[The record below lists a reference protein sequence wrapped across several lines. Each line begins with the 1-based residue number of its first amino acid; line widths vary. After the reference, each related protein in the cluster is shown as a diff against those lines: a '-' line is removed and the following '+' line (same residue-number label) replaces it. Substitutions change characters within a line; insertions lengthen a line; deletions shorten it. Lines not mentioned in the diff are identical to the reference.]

1 MRILIISDHS
11 DPLAKIGSKESGGQ
25 NVFIYYLAKHLA
37 KKGVKVDV
45 FTRWDQK
52 NKRKIVTVS
61 PNFRVIRIKAGPKG
75 YLARDKFLHVLDEF
89 AKNIL
94 SFVIAEPEPYDL
106 IHSNYWFSGLA
117 GLEIA
122 KKLNLPQV
130 HVYHSIGEVRFKVL
144 KKFKLQKRDF
154 FYFQKRTESEK
165 LIAEKSTGIIA
176 TSPSE
181 KHLLLKLFKLDPK
194 KIPVITIGVDRK
206 IFFPTSQPRARK
218 KLGLSE
224 TKKLLVYAGRIEW
237 RKGIGTLLYSFKQV
251 LQDYPDSKLY
261 IIGGA
266 RTAKFKKLE
275 QAELDRQQEIIR
287 QLDLQNRVVY
297 TGPKTHKRLRLY
309 YSAADVCV
317 VPSYYEPFGIVP
329 LEAMACG
336 TPVVASKTG
345 GLSYSVKNGRSG
357 FLAEPRNKQELAEK
371 ILATLKRG
379 KESFQQECLKEVKQK
394 FDWEKISA
402 AYIKY
407 FDQLTKQ
414 K

>member
-37 KKGVKVDV
+37 KQGVKVDV
-45 FTRWDQK
+45 FTRWDQR
-52 NKRKIVTVS
+52 NKRKIVNVS
-61 PNFRVIRIKAGPKG
+61 PNFRVIRIKAGPKA
-75 YLARDKFLHVLDEF
+75 YLERDKFLHVLDEF
-89 AKNIL
+89 IKNIL
-94 SFVIAEPEPYDL
+94 TFVINEPEPYDI

-122 KKLNLPQV
+122 KKLNLPQI
-130 HVYHSIGEVRFKVL
+130 HVYHSIGEVRFNIL
-144 KKFKLQKRDF
+144 KKFKLQKRDYY
-154 FYFQKRTESEK
+154 YFQKRIESEK
-165 LIAEKSTGIIA
+165 LIAEKCTGIIA

-181 KHLLLKLFKLDPK
+181 KHLLLKLYKPDPK

-206 IFFPTSQPRARK
+206 VFYPISQLRARK
-218 KLGLSE
+218 ILGLNE

-237 RKGIGTLLYSFKQV
+237 RKGMGTLLYSLKQI
-251 LQDYPDSKLY
+251 LKTYPNTKLY

-266 RTAKFKKLE
+266 KSAKLKKLE
-275 QAELDRQQEIIR
+275 QAELDRQQKIIDELEIGNNVSY
-287 QLDLQNRVVY
+287 L
-297 TGPKTHKRLRLY
+297 GPKTHKRLRLY

-345 GLSYSVKNGRSG
+345 GLSYSVHNGKTG
-357 FLAEPRNKQELAEK
+357 FLAKPRDRKELAEK
-371 ILATLKRG
+371 ILLTLELG
-379 KESFQQECLKEVKQK
+379 KDQFREQCLKTAKQK
-394 FDWEKISA
+394 FDWGKISDD
-402 AYIKY
+402 YIKY
-407 FDQLTKQ
+407 FNLLIKQ

>member
-25 NVFIYYLAKHLA
+25 NVFVYYLAKHLA
-37 KKGVKVDV
+37 KKGLKVDV
-45 FTRWDQK
+45 FTRWDQR
-52 NKRKIVTVS
+52 NKRKIVNVS

-89 AKNIL
+89 VKNIL
-94 SFVIAEPEPYDL
+94 TFVIAEPEPYDL

-117 GLEIA
+117 GMEIA

-130 HVYHSIGEVRFKVL
+130 HIYHSIGEIRFKVL
-144 KKFKLQKRDF
+144 KKFKLQKRDY

-165 LIAEKSTGIIA
+165 LIAEKCTGIIA

-206 IFFPTSQPRARK
+206 VFSPVSQLRARK
-218 KLGLSE
+218 RLGLSE
-224 TKKLLVYAGRIEW
+224 TKKLLIYAGRIEW
-237 RKGIGTLLYSFKQV
+237 RKGLGTLLYSLKRI
-251 LQDYPDSKLY
+251 LETYPDTKLY

-266 RTAKFKKLE
+266 RTARLKKLE
-275 QAELDRQQEIIR
+275 QAELDRQQKIIAE
-287 QLDLQNRVVY
+287 LGIENRVY
-297 TGPKTHKRLRLY
+297 YLGPKTHKRLRLY

-329 LEAMACG
+329 IEAMACG

-345 GLSYSVKNGRSG
+345 GLSYSVQNGKTG
-357 FLAEPRNKQELAEK
+357 FLAKPRDRNELAEK
-371 ILATLKRG
+371 ILMVLDRG
-379 KESFQQECLKEVKQK
+379 KDQFKNQCLKAVKRK
-394 FDWEKISA
+394 FDWGKISEE
-402 AYIKY
+402 YIKY
-407 FDQLTKQ
+407 FNLLTKQ